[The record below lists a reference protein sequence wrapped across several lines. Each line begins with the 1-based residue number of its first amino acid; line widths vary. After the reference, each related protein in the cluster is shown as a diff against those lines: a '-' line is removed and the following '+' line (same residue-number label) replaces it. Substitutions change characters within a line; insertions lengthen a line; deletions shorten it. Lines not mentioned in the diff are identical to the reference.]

1 MEEDLKV
8 YSIEIICSEPV
19 IILVIIVKK
28 KVLTQKKI
36 CSTVESASIEMLTLQ
51 PSSD

>member
-28 KVLTQKKI
+28 KGAHTKIKSVLQLK
-36 CSTVESASIEMLTLQ
+36 VH
-51 PSSD
+51 P